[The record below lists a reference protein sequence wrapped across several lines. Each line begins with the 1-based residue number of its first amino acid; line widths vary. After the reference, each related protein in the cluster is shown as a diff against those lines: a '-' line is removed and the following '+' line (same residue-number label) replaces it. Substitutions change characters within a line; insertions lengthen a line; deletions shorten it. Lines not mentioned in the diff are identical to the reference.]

1 MLVIPLIKDIQGDTL
16 WVTLAAS
23 STLGGNAT
31 PQGGAVS
38 NIIVA
43 EVAARDGVEVRF
55 GEFLRV
61 GLPVTAATLALAVG
75 VLIVEFQMGWLR

>member
-31 PQGGAVS
+31 LIGAVS